1 MLLEQHFYV
10 WLFKVANCS
19 FFEMDGQA
27 AESGGLT
34 SENDS
39 ALSKDE
45 NYQFDENMQVFKS

>member
-1 MLLEQHFYV
+1 
-10 WLFKVANCS
+10 
-19 FFEMDGQA
+19 MDGKA

-39 ALSKDE
+39 ALLKDE